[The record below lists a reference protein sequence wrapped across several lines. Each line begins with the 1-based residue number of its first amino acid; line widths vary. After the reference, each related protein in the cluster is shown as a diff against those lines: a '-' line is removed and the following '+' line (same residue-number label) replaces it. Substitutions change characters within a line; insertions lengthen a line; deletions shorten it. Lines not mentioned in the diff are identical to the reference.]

1 MVELRSTSSSQGPWP
16 RECHGAISL
25 TFDDG
30 MRSQLETAI
39 PLLDEHGLQATFY
52 LNPPRDGDEAAWREK
67 LAPWRATIPEQTVRS
82 FGYPFYQSYVGAGT
96 ARQSYVPVIARHF
109 VAARGKGETAND

>member
-1 MVELRSTSSSQGPWP
+1 MGVAVNRQRRHPMVDPRSTSSREGPWP
-16 RECHGAISL
+16 GECRGAVSL

-52 LNPPRDGDEAAWREK
+52 LNPPRDGDEDD
-67 LAPWRATIPEQTVRS
+67 WRARAAPLRAAPGRGEGNWEQPAT
-82 FGYPFYQSYVGAGT
+82 
-96 ARQSYVPVIARHF
+96 
-109 VAARGKGETAND
+109 

>member
-1 MVELRSTSSSQGPWP
+1 MDMVGLRLTASGQGPWP
-16 RECHGAISL
+16 RECRGAVSL

-52 LNPPRDGDEAAWREK
+52 LNPPRDGDEATWREK
-67 LAPWRATIPEQTVRS
+67 LAPWRAAAGRGHEIGNHSLTHPCSQNFGFVR
-82 FGYPFYQSYVGAGT
+82 
-96 ARQSYVPVIARHF
+96 
-109 VAARGKGETAND
+109 RGLESMTLDEIERDVLEA